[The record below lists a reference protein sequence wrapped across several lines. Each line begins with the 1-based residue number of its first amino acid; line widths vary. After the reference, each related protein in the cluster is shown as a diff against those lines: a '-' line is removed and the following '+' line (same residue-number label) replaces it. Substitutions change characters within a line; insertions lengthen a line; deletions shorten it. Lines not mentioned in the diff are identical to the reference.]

1 MLAFKRTTIL
11 GIVVFLI
18 VWTVLLSIGQVVVG
32 ASEANATLPPTLVS
46 PANNTWVTENK
57 PTFTWILNDSQSGF
71 NLQISNETNFV
82 TLTQNNTVKSS
93 TQNYTLTT
101 ALNDGTYY
109 WRVRTND
116 TSGIW
121 SIWSDVWLVKIDTV
135 SPSVSDDAPIGWQTT
150 KPITVTLTA
159 SDATS
164 GVSKVYYKKW
174 LVGTTEPVNYTEGT
188 SIVLDTDD
196 KWNIKY
202 KAVDVAGNSAEKAK
216 EVWIDTTVPNPV
228 TVLPPRKWIELEV
241 KELEIGGGEFV
252 ELNWTASDDP
262 YFMRYEIY
270 ILKVPLILPDMTPNA
285 TITDAYSTT
294 YTIEGLDPDTTYHL
308 SVVVVDQA
316 GLSSPAATVSV
327 TTKAPMNW
335 LLMGGI
341 AVAVEVAIAAIL
353 VIIKVFIKKE

>member
-46 PANNTWVTENK
+46 PANNIWVTENK

-71 NLQISNETNFV
+71 NLQISIEINFTTPV
-82 TLTQNNTVKSS
+82 QNITVKSS

-101 ALNDGTYY
+101 ALNDGMYY
-109 WRVRTND
+109 WRVRTHD

-121 SIWSDVWLVKIDTV
+121 SIWSDVWLVKIDTT
-135 SPSVSDDAPIGWQTT
+135 P
-150 KPITVTLTA
+150 
-159 SDATS
+159 
-164 GVSKVYYKKW
+164 
-174 LVGTTEPVNYTEGT
+174 
-188 SIVLDTDD
+188 
-196 KWNIKY
+196 
-202 KAVDVAGNSAEKAK
+202 
-216 EVWIDTTVPNPV
+216 PNPV
-228 TVLPPRKWIELEV
+228 TVFSPRKWIELEV

-285 TITDAYSTT
+285 TIADAYLTT

-316 GLSSPAATVSV
+316 GLSSEVSTVSV

-341 AVAVEVAIAAIL
+341 AVAVEVAIAAIF
-353 VIIKVFIKKE
+353 VIVKLFIKKE